1 MSHREVELLGIGAGP
16 SNLALAVAL
25 EELAP
30 DDLARRSMLVEQQ
43 ADTVWQAG
51 MLMPWTR
58 SQVSFLKDLVTLR
71 NPQSKFTFLN
81 YLHSAGRLSHFINLS
96 SFTPYRK
103 EISDYL
109 RWVARSLTKVRIQ
122 YNGQCT
128 RLEPIHDGG
137 GQVTGWLATLADSAT
152 IACRYLVIAAG
163 RDPLVPTVFA
173 GLPADRVIHSTCFD
187 AGIAQ
192 MDISYPHRIA
202 VVGGGQSA
210 AEMLWA
216 AHQRFQRASLT
227 IVMRSI
233 GLANYAVSRFTN
245 ELYFP
250 SFVEQ
255 FYSAPAGVRANVL
268 AQMNGTNY
276 SGLDARLLDT
286 LYEQAY
292 VERVTGEER
301 IRFVTNTD
309 VTAVRPEGDEL
320 VLTLADRLA
329 RQSAEFRYDRVML
342 GTGFRKEV
350 PTMIADLVIKLGIA
364 DAAVDRNYRLV
375 MPPSDAGCYLQGVN
389 EATHGISD
397 SLLSVAAVRAQE
409 IVEDILRRRRGD
421 QLGSAPCG

>member
-1 MSHREVELLGIGAGP
+1 MNHREVELLGIGAGP

-30 DDLARRSMLVEQQ
+30 DDLARRAMLVEQQ

-71 NPQSKFTFLN
+71 NPQSKFTFIN
-81 YLHSAGRLSHFINLS
+81 YLHSAGRLSHFINMN
-96 SFTPYRK
+96 SFTPYRM

-109 RWVARSLTKVRIQ
+109 QWVARSLTKVGLQ

-128 RLEPIHDGG
+128 RLEPMHDNDGRL
-137 GQVTGWLATLADSAT
+137 TGWLATFADNAT

-173 GLPADRVIHSTCFD
+173 GLPADRLIHSTCFD
-187 AGIAQ
+187 AGIAH
-192 MDISYPHRIA
+192 MDAGHPHRIA
-202 VVGGGQSA
+202 VIGGGQSA

-216 AHQRFQRASLT
+216 AHQKFEQASLT

-233 GLANYAVSRFTN
+233 GLANYAVSRFIN

-255 FYSAPAGVRANVL
+255 FYAAPKGVRANVL
-268 AQMNGTNY
+268 AQMHGTNY

-292 VERVTGEER
+292 IERVTGKER

-309 VTAVRPEGDEL
+309 VTAVRLENDEV
-320 VLTLADRLA
+320 VLTLTDRFS
-329 RQSAEFRYDRVML
+329 RQSGEFRFDRVML

-350 PTMIADLVIKLGIA
+350 PTMIADLVVKLGIV
-364 DAAVDRNYRLV
+364 DATVDRNYRLV
-375 MPPSDAGCYLQGVN
+375 MPQSDAGCYLQGVN

-397 SLLSVAAVRAQE
+397 SLLSVAAVRAEE
-409 IVEDILRRRRGD
+409 IVADILRRRGHR
-421 QLGSAPCG
+421 LGSAPCG